1 MRNIL
6 SIARHD
12 LRLVVQDRAAVMWMF
27 IMPIVFAT
35 FFGLVM
41 GGGAGRPADAQ
52 VRLTVVDFDGG
63 FLARA
68 LVEDLASERFE
79 LVELTPSAAA
89 ETPGKVRT
97 LVIPEGF
104 TADIVRGD
112 ETTLRLEREPDTDME
127 AALVAQ
133 ARVASA
139 IARLIGRLVEVA
151 GREEVDLDETV
162 FAATGQAE
170 DLVRVSSR
178 FAGQA
183 RVAPSG
189 FAQSIPGNVVMFV
202 LLVALTY
209 GAGSISRERAGG
221 QLRRLATAPVSRG
234 EIVFGKIAGRFV
246 IAGVQITVLVLVA
259 LAANRLLGIHVG
271 DDIFGMWVVLLAYA
285 ACVAPLGV
293 MVGAWFR
300 DPDRA
305 ASMGVLITMVMAAFG
320 GCWWPLEFVPKYLQ
334 QVALA
339 LPTGWAMKALHQVV
353 SFGRGIGDLTLE
365 FGALLGLA
373 LMFGLIAS
381 RSLRL
386 E

>member
-1 MRNIL
+1 MRHLL

-41 GGGAGRPADAQ
+41 AGDGGRPADAK
-52 VRLTVVDFDGG
+52 VRLVLVDQDGG
-63 FLARA
+63 FLSRA
-68 LVEDLASERFE
+68 LIEDLADERLE
-79 LVELTPSAAA
+79 LVELAPATLA
-89 ETPGKVRT
+89 ETPDKVRT

-104 TADIVRGD
+104 TSDIVSGQRV
-112 ETTLRLEREPDTDME
+112 TLRLEREPDANME
-127 AALVAQ
+127 ASLVAQ
-133 ARVASA
+133 ARIVAA

-151 GREEVDLDETV
+151 IREGVELDERA
-162 FAATGQAE
+162 FATTGNAVDVVQ
-170 DLVRVSSR
+170 VSSR

-209 GAGSISRERAGG
+209 GAASISAERSGG

-234 EIVFGKIAGRFV
+234 EIVLGKIGGRFV

-259 LAANRLLGIHVG
+259 LAASRLLGIYVG
-271 DDIFGMWVVLLAYA
+271 EDIFGMWVVLMVYA

-300 DPDRA
+300 DADRA
-305 ASMGVLITMVMAAFG
+305 ASIGVLTTMAMAAFG
-320 GCWWPLEFVPKYLQ
+320 GCWWPLELVPGYLQ
-334 QVALA
+334 KVALA
-339 LPTGWAMKALHQVV
+339 LPTGWAMKALHGVV
-353 SFGRGIGDLTLE
+353 SFGRGIGDLTVE
-365 FGALLGLA
+365 IGALLGMA
-373 LMFGLIAS
+373 IVFGLMAS
-381 RSLRL
+381 RSLRVD
-386 E
+386 